1 MYTLAVQK
9 RVAVNAI
16 NLFLSGTPPNWP
28 YLMRKCYYI
37 FYETKERALIIF

>member
-28 YLMRKCYYI
+28 YLTRKCY
-37 FYETKERALIIF
+37 YETKERALMIF